1 VEPSPL
7 ADDLV
12 RPVLRASEPGRLVM
26 RDVFD
31 YVDLKTPLPSY
42 ALSRPAEA
50 ILWRRVGR

>member
-1 VEPSPL
+1 MEPSPL